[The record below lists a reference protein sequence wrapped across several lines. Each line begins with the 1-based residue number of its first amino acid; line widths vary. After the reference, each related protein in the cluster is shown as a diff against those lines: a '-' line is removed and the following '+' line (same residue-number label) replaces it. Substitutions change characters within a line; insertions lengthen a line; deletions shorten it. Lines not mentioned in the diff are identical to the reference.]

1 MEHLDTKTPVNNTN
15 MGEIS
20 VKGIVRNA
28 RASHTQIDFVV
39 FLKEKYQIE
48 SSQALI
54 SKYESGKA
62 NPPAEI
68 IDVCMKIIHSKN
80 IPGEVSLNELEEKIR
95 KVLTGPGQ
103 AQARKAFA
111 VILDHLS

>member
-1 MEHLDTKTPVNNTN
+1 MVTKTSLKNTN
-15 MGEIS
+15 FGEIS

-28 RASHTQIDFVV
+28 RASHTQIDFVS
-39 FLKEKYQIE
+39 FLKDAYQIE

-68 IDVCMKIIHSKN
+68 IDACMKIIHSKN
-80 IPGEVSLNELEEKIR
+80 IPGEVSLNELAEKIKR
-95 KVLTGPGQ
+95 VLTGPAQ
-103 AQARKAFA
+103 AEARKAFA
-111 VILDHLS
+111 IILDHLS